1 MEHAFAFRAIN
12 LTLRRNIM
20 SRQYFGVSA
29 LTESEEKKEITVKAP
44 SKSVIAPEK
53 KAEKEAEKALEEERY
68 NVLQI
73 PIKIGKYIGI
83 SSMCGGIALFVLL
96 AYAGL
101 TNQNNWALLTDTTS
115 APVVGLWIVIGLV
128 SVVVGFLLMGSE

>member
-1 MEHAFAFRAIN
+1 VR
-12 LTLRRNIM
+12 
-20 SRQYFGVSA
+20 S

-53 KAEKEAEKALEEERY
+53 KAEKEAEKSLEEERY

-73 PIKIGKYIGI
+73 PIKIGRYIGI
-83 SSMCGGIALFVLL
+83 SSVCVGIALFVLL

-101 TNQNNWALLTDTTS
+101 TNQNNFVLLTGTTS
-115 APVVGLWIVIGLV
+115 APVVGLWIVTGLV
-128 SVVVGFLLMGSE
+128 SVIVGFLLMGSE